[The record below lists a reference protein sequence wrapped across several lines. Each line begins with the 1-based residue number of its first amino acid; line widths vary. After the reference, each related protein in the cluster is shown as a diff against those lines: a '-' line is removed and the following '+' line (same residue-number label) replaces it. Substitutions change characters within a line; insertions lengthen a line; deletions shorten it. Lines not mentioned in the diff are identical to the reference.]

1 MKLQLTKTK
10 GGDGYISTFLNEGN
24 QSIVCKPVHGFE
36 VDDLLNGLKGNKNLL
51 IEQKPDTDDCEY
63 SYFISEKPKTN
74 FKKGINGIYDLG

>member
-1 MKLQLTKTK
+1 MKLHLSKTK
-10 GGDGYISTFLNEGN
+10 GGDGYISTFLNYGN

-36 VDDLLNGLKGNKNLL
+36 VDDLLNGFKENKNLL
-51 IEQKPDTDDCEY
+51 IEQNEMPEDLEY